1 MDRTHTP
8 PSDRVS
14 PAPRR
19 RTGGRVLR
27 APRAAFRT
35 LAARVEIGV
44 LAGVLGVAASLLV
57 FVWLAGAILE
67 GDTAAFDERILRALR
82 APGDPADPIGPR
94 WFEEMARD
102 VTALGSTIVL
112 TLVALGVV
120 GFLVMLSKRGAAV
133 LVLASVSGGTVLS
146 YLLKAA
152 FDRPRPDLVPH
163 GATVYT
169 ASFPSSHAMLSAV
182 VYLTLGALLA
192 RVQPRRRLKIYLLCV
207 PILITAAVGLSRVYL
222 GVHWPTD
229 VLAGWCAGAGWA
241 AVCWLAALRLQRRGA
256 VEPEGRPRP

>member
-1 MDRTHTP
+1 
-8 PSDRVS
+8 
-14 PAPRR
+14 
-19 RTGGRVLR
+19 VLR